1 MKSIFAY
8 LNQVGIIP
16 LGLLCLYLINP
27 FDKGFLAGYVLILF
41 IYLKKD
47 FLLQN
52 IDSTYF
58 LLTLFS
64 LVYAAFYTFNMG
76 QGVQWLF
83 IYALFPG
90 TFYLLGKKFVVSSSN
105 IDSITLFY
113 LFFILSIMYSLTGIL
128 SVGINLLKGGFV
140 QVGRSIANFW
150 TGKEKLAT
158 AMGAFFIFNMSVPGI
173 LIAAKNKLPIWMKIF
188 AGGIFFI
195 SLLCVFRLGSR
206 TQIVLII
213 LSIVFALVYLLKSQN
228 MVSNF
233 KLALGVVVVIFLSI
247 NYLSID
253 LDADYLSSLGERLQD
268 SDNAGSAG
276 GRTGRWEKSIVNLF
290 EKPLGWDVNE
300 FGYSHNM
307 WFDAA
312 RNGSVISFVLLLI
325 FTIKATLNIKK
336 ALQAEPKAILFNSTV
351 LIYSIAIF
359 SQLFVEPA
367 LESLFILFVFF
378 CFMQG
383 VLIAYTQKVKE
394 EKQQIQDQLAVE

>member
-1 MKSIFAY
+1 
-8 LNQVGIIP
+8 
-16 LGLLCLYLINP
+16 
-27 FDKGFLAGYVLILF
+27 VLIIF

-58 LLTLFS
+58 LLSLFS
-64 LVYAAFYTFNMG
+64 LVYAAFYVFNME
-76 QGVQWLF
+76 QGVQWLI
-83 IYALFPG
+83 IYAIFPSA
-90 TFYLLGKKFVVSSSN
+90 FYLLGKKMVFSN
-105 IDSITLFY
+105 TNSITLFY
-113 LFFILSIMYSLTGIL
+113 LFFILAFMYSITGVL

-140 QVGRSIANFW
+140 QVGRSIADFW

-173 LIAAKNKLPIWMKIF
+173 LIAAKNKLPIWVKIF

-213 LSIVFALVYLLKSQN
+213 LSILFALIYLLKSQN

-253 LDADYLSSLGERLQD
+253 LDAEYLSSLGERLQQD
-268 SDNAGSAG
+268 SGDNAASAG
-276 GRTGRWEKSIVNLF
+276 GRTGRWEKSIVNLY

-383 VLIAYTQKVKE
+383 VLNAYTQKVKK
-394 EKQQIQDQLAVE
+394 EKQQT